1 MLNLF
6 EDNEIIVTLKDGID
20 FFHKEQFLQALD
32 IFKVLAKKNNTDA
45 LFYIAYICEYFDFE
59 QKPDNIQ
66 TFELFLIS
74 ANAGNKNAQYEM
86 GLQEYYKDNYADAV
100 LWYEKA
106 AKQGLKD
113 AQKNLSTMYELG
125 YGVEKDL
132 KMAKFWLNE
141 YLNNDKEGI

>member
-1 MLNLF
+1 MYHQISF
-6 EDNEIIVTLKDGID
+6 IK
-20 FFHKEQFLQALD
+20 QALFD
-32 IFKVLAKKNNTDA
+32 I
-45 LFYIAYICEYFDFE
+45 EE
-59 QKPDNIQ
+59 
-66 TFELFLIS
+66 
-74 ANAGNKNAQYEM
+74 
-86 GLQEYYKDNYADAV
+86 AV

>member
-1 MLNLF
+1 M
-6 EDNEIIVTLKDGID
+6 
-20 FFHKEQFLQALD
+20 D